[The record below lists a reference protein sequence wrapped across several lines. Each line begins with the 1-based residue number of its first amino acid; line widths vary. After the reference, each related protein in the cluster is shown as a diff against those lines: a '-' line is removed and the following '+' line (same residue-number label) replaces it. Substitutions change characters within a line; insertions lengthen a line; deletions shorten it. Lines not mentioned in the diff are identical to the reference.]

1 MRQKPVGFGGTEQG
15 TGRSGARLHARTDRR
30 AKPIRPQ
37 LRPGAACAFDLR
49 EPSAHG
55 CSRCGDEPSPPV
67 GEADGSNRRSRS
79 RAIQIAPERHV
90 ADQGRAHGRSASR
103 RRCRLGQLLGIDDIR
118 AQKRTRT
125 CVVMHA
131 WLSSATAAAAILV
144 SAFAVPVAAHEIGTT
159 HVSALVEDGRFDIQ
173 VVTDAASLAEKLDA
187 ATAPRSPGGS
197 PAPTTAEAIRDRLV
211 ALDDTFRQRV
221 TVRFDDSAVHP
232 NISYSVSPAVDDTSP
247 IVATIRLS
255 GDVPRDAHHF
265 TWGYSWTFAVYAL
278 TLKTRRSDDPITVWL
293 EGGQTSSP
301 QLLAAPTAPV
311 SRIETAWR
319 YLALGFT
326 HIVPHGLDH
335 MLFVIGIF
343 LLSGR
348 LRTVLWQVS
357 AFTVAHS
364 ITLGLSIYGVI
375 TAPPAIV
382 EPLIAVSI
390 AYVAIENVLVRELK
404 PWRIGLV
411 FAFGLLH
418 GMGFAGALRELGL
431 PRSEFLTALVTFNL
445 GVETGQLAVIGAA
458 FLLVGWQCRDRAWYR
473 GRVIVPASVAI
484 ACTALYWTV
493 ERSGFRL

>member
-1 MRQKPVGFGGTEQG
+1 VK
-15 TGRSGARLHARTDRR
+15 
-30 AKPIRPQ
+30 
-37 LRPGAACAFDLR
+37 
-49 EPSAHG
+49 
-55 CSRCGDEPSPPV
+55 
-67 GEADGSNRRSRS
+67 
-79 RAIQIAPERHV
+79 HV
-90 ADQGRAHGRSASR
+90 
-103 RRCRLGQLLGIDDIR
+103 LY
-118 AQKRTRT
+118 
-125 CVVMHA
+125 
-131 WLSSATAAAAILV
+131 SSTAVSAAILV
-144 SAFAVPVAAHEIGTT
+144 LACAIPIAAHEIGTT
-159 HVSALVEDGRFDIQ
+159 HVSALVEDGRFDIE
-173 VVTDAASLAEKLDA
+173 VVTDAASLAEKLDSVA
-187 ATAPRSPGGS
+187 GPRRAGGS
-197 PAPTTAEAIRDRLV
+197 PASTTAAAIRDRLA
-211 ALDDTFRQRV
+211 ALDDIFRQRV
-221 TVRFDDSAVHP
+221 TVRFDDSAVHA

-255 GDVPRDAHHF
+255 GDVPHDARQF
-265 TWGYSWTFAVYAL
+265 TWSYSWTFASYAL
-278 TLKTRRSDDPITVWL
+278 TFKNRRSDDPITVWL
-293 EGGQTSSP
+293 EGGEASSP
-301 QLLAAPTAPV
+301 QPLTAPAAPV

-390 AYVAIENVLVRELK
+390 AYVAIENVVVRELK
-404 PWRIGLV
+404 PWRIALV

-418 GMGFAGALRELGL
+418 GMGFAGALKELGL

-445 GVETGQLAVIGAA
+445 GVETGQLAVIGVA
-458 FLLVGWQCRDRAWYR
+458 FLLVGWQCRNRAWYR
-473 GRVIVPASVAI
+473 GRIIVPASLAI
-484 ACTALYWTV
+484 ACIAVYWTV

>member
-1 MRQKPVGFGGTEQG
+1 VKHF
-15 TGRSGARLHARTDRR
+15 LN
-30 AKPIRPQ
+30 
-37 LRPGAACAFDLR
+37 
-49 EPSAHG
+49 
-55 CSRCGDEPSPPV
+55 CS
-67 GEADGSNRRSRS
+67 
-79 RAIQIAPERHV
+79 
-90 ADQGRAHGRSASR
+90 
-103 RRCRLGQLLGIDDIR
+103 
-118 AQKRTRT
+118 
-125 CVVMHA
+125 
-131 WLSSATAAAAILV
+131 TAVSAAILV
-144 SAFAVPVAAHEIGTT
+144 LACAIPVGAHEIGTT
-159 HVSALVEDGRFDIQ
+159 HVSALVEDGRFDIE
-173 VVTDAASLAEKLDA
+173 VVTDAASLAEKLDSVA
-187 ATAPRSPGGS
+187 GPRSAGGS
-197 PAPTTAEAIRDRLV
+197 PASTTAAAIRDRLA
-211 ALDDTFRQRV
+211 ALDDIFRQRV
-221 TVRFDDSAVHP
+221 TVRFDDSVVHP

-255 GDVPRDAHHF
+255 GDVPHDARQF
-265 TWGYSWTFAVYAL
+265 TWSYSWTFASYAL
-278 TLKTRRSDDPITVWL
+278 TFKNHRSDDPNTVWL
-293 EGGQTSSP
+293 EGGQASSP
-301 QLLAAPTAPV
+301 QPLTARAAPV

-404 PWRIGLV
+404 PWRIALV

-418 GMGFAGALRELGL
+418 GMGFAGALKELGL

-445 GVETGQLAVIGAA
+445 GVETGQLAVIGVA
-458 FLLVGWQCRDRAWYR
+458 FLLVGWQCRNRAWYR
-473 GRVIVPASVAI
+473 GRIIVPASLAI
-484 ACTALYWTV
+484 ACIAVYWTV